1 MNTLNRYIVV
11 NSKANQ
17 SSVWAT
23 IGDNYTPSKGE
34 VCIIVPPSDAITD
47 TSTSTSTAQTGGVFA
62 TDQVDTNGNPTGQ
75 VTLHANGADENVYPV
90 SIKIGDGS
98 TIFRDLPALTSG
110 NV

>member
-1 MNTLNRYIVV
+1 MNRYIVV

-47 TSTSTSTAQTGGVFA
+47 TSTSTSTTQAGGVFA
-62 TDQVDTNGNPTGQ
+62 TDQVDANGNPTGQ